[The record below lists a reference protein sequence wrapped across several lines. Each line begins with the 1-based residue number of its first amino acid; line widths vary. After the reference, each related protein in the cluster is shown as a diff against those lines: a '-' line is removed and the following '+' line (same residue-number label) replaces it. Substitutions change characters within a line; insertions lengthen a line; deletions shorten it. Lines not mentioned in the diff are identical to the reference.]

1 MRNTVLSLLSI
12 LPLFLI
18 ALCMILKGSLLLFKI
33 KKMNDSEEK
42 SQNLFSAIGLILFG
56 VGGLIVLTYA
66 VFFMY

>member
-1 MRNTVLSLLSI
+1 
-12 LPLFLI
+12 
-18 ALCMILKGSLLLFKI
+18 MILKGSLLLFKI